1 MWKRA
6 VFVCLGAASSAFAQ
20 EGHPLTGTFSGDW
33 GSAAGPRNHVTLVMK
48 WDGQNVTGIVNPGP
62 NSAPLN
68 VSVDYATW
76 VVRIQAE
83 TKDATGRPVRIEAE
97 GKLEEMGS
105 ARRRLVGT
113 WRQGETSGNFRVI
126 REQ

>member
-6 VFVCLGAASSAFAQ
+6 FFLCLVAAVSAFAQ

-33 GSAAGPRNHVTLVMK
+33 GAATGPRNHVTLVMK
-48 WDGQNVTGIVNPGP
+48 WDGQNVTGVVNPGT

-76 VVRIQAE
+76 IVRIEAE
-83 TKDATGRPVRIEAE
+83 TKDTAGRPVRIEAE
-97 GKLEEMGS
+97 AKLEEMGS
-105 ARRRLVGT
+105 SRRRLVGT
-113 WRQGETSGNFRVI
+113 WRQGGVSGNFRVI